1 MLHRYIYV
9 VVWLL
14 EKNIV
19 NAVLPNISNSQ
30 KTCGFDI
37 KPFAENSRLQIIT
50 LQSDVMQ
57 RFAVLADEWPLQAL
71 EYKPFLRFAIA
82 DMLDGLTDNSLGV
95 LLNAVMRNR
104 DTGAFLLKYDALVTE
119 MDKQQRTELDIKL
132 STAVSHLIGVP
143 NHDSMYGKFYARF
156 TVHNTDTS
164 DSYLRQAHRRME
176 LHNDGT
182 YVNER
187 TDFVLMQKLD
197 ETNMQGG
204 DSLLLHVDEW
214 QELDKFHRHPL
225 AKQDILWGAPK
236 SKNVSS
242 KVQHPVFFEEDAQ
255 GKPHMLFIDQFA
267 EPQNM
272 AQGQYLYEMGVS
284 LEADPNFLRVPLPI
298 GSMLV
303 IQNHCWL
310 HGRDKFVAHP
320 QLKREL
326 LRQRGHFYQ

>member
-1 MLHRYIYV
+1 M
-9 VVWLL
+9 
-14 EKNIV
+14 
-19 NAVLPNISNSQ
+19 NAVLPDMITSQ
-30 KTCGFDI
+30 ECCGFTTE
-37 KPFAENSRLQIIT
+37 PFADNPRLQVIT
-50 LQSDVMQ
+50 LQADVMQ
-57 RFAVLADEWPLQAL
+57 RFVEGSEHWPLQAL

-82 DMLDGLTDNSLGV
+82 DFLDELTDNTLAPV
-95 LLNAVMRNR
+95 LNAIMRSR
-104 DTGAFLLKYDALVTE
+104 DTGAFLLNYAAPADGPDAE
-119 MDKQQRTELDIKL
+119 QATELDIKL

-143 NHDSMYGKFYARF
+143 NHDAMYGKFYARF
-156 TVHNTDTS
+156 TVKNTDNS

-182 YVNER
+182 YVDER
-187 TDFVLMQKLD
+187 TDFVLMQKLA
-197 ETNMQGG
+197 EANMEGG

-214 QELDKFHRHPL
+214 QDLEKFYHHPL

-236 SKNVSS
+236 SKNVST

-272 AQGQYLYEMGVS
+272 AQGRYLYEMGES
-284 LEADPNFLRVPLPI
+284 LEADPNFVRVPLPV

-303 IQNHCWL
+303 VQNHCWL

-320 QLKREL
+320 ELSREL